1 MESSS
6 KPKAESSIL
15 SGGIYITNWNFFVIS
30 THLDYPVVFRYIFLN
45 RSGKIPL
52 KNRKKRDKFVLERY
66 TMNIDS
72 YFS

>member
-1 MESSS
+1 
-6 KPKAESSIL
+6 
-15 SGGIYITNWNFFVIS
+15 VIS